1 MVKSFMPKRNVLDD
15 ERIGKLLL
23 KLATPAFFGMFVMTL
38 YNVVNTIFV
47 SRYVGPLGIAG
58 LSIVFPLQMFSN
70 GIGQMTGMGG
80 ASHISRLIGVQN
92 IPRAEKV
99 LGNAISITI
108 VLSILISA
116 IGLAGIDFWL
126 RLMGASDSILPY
138 ARDYFTIIIIG
149 NVFQVIAMSMASLLI
164 AEGNARISMMGMI
177 IGAIVNIILCALF
190 IIALGWGVKGSAL
203 ATVLAQLFSV
213 AFFLY
218 YYLSGRTFLKI
229 LLKNLKVEWDIVRGI
244 LSIGVSSFVRTLAG
258 SLSAIVVNRVLL
270 SFGGDMEISAFGL
283 INRIM
288 MFAIMPGMVVGQ
300 GLQPIL
306 GFNYGARH
314 FDRALKAIKIAA
326 VAATA
331 WSIAAFVV
339 LYFFPSPI
347 VGIFTSNTELL
358 DLTTD
363 AAKKVFLA
371 IYVVGFMN
379 VGSTVFQALGKSIPA
394 FITSLARPVFFLI
407 PLIFILSNAWQ
418 LTGVWL
424 AFPITDVM
432 TCVLTA
438 LLLIPVIKNLQKMN
452 RMNAANEASPLP
464 VEGK

>member
-1 MVKSFMPKRNVLDD
+1 MVKSFMPRGNVLDD

-38 YNVVNTIFV
+38 YNVVNTIFI

-58 LSIVFPLQMFSN
+58 LSICFPLQMFSN

-108 VLSILISA
+108 ALSILISA

-126 RLMGASDSILPY
+126 RLMGASDTILPY
-138 ARDYFTIIIIG
+138 ARDYFTIILIG
-149 NVFQVIAMSMASLLI
+149 NVFQVFAMSIASLLI
-164 AEGNARISMMGMI
+164 SEGNARISMTGMI
-177 IGAIVNIILCALF
+177 IGAVLNIILCAVF
-190 IIALGWGVKGSAL
+190 IILLGWGIKGSAL
-203 ATVLAQLFSV
+203 ATVLAQVISVIYFLF
-213 AFFLY
+213 
-218 YYLSGRTFLKI
+218 YYLGGKTFLKI
-229 LLKNLKVEWDIVRGI
+229 HLKNLAVEWNIVKGI
-244 LSIGVSSFVRTLAG
+244 LSIGVASFVRTLAG
-258 SLSAIVVNRVLL
+258 SLSAIVVNRVLI
-270 SFGGDMEISAFGL
+270 SYGGDMEISAFGL

-288 MFAIMPGMVVGQ
+288 MFAIMPGMVIGQ

-326 VAATA
+326 ISATVLSFA
-331 WSIAAFVV
+331 VFVV
-339 LYFFPSPI
+339 LYFFPRPI
-347 VGIFTSNTELL
+347 VCIFTSNTELI

-363 AAKKVFLA
+363 AAKKIFLA
-371 IYVVGFMN
+371 IFVVGFMN

-407 PLIFILSNAWQ
+407 PLIFILSNVWQ

-424 AFPITDVM
+424 AFPITDIM
-432 TCVLTA
+432 TCALTA
-438 LLLIPVIKNLQKMN
+438 LLLVPVIKNLQKMN
-452 RMNAANEASPLP
+452 RMNAVKEASPLP